1 MNAKERVLKTSNH
14 EEPDRIPSFEV
25 SIDNLKICEHYG
37 LKYGYQGSG
46 DLLKQTYDLLK
57 GDTKVLKKFVDKS
70 SKVSD
75 TLTPAIELYKNA
87 GIDLCPIYLTNLPVY
102 YEREGII
109 DDYGRRMHF
118 KKNPSDGMD
127 ILYYMG
133 GTFESFEDFENFPPM
148 DPDDPKRETIFKNAK
163 KIEEKFKG
171 EIYAIPS
178 LGGIMEGAWQCFGL
192 EMDY

>member
-75 TLTPAIELYKNA
+75 TLTPAIELYKKA
-87 GIDLCPIYLTNLPVY
+87 HLTSMTVKKYHKDICKRLFIVSDL
-102 YEREGII
+102 
-109 DDYGRRMHF
+109 
-118 KKNPSDGMD
+118 
-127 ILYYMG
+127 
-133 GTFESFEDFENFPPM
+133 
-148 DPDDPKRETIFKNAK
+148 
-163 KIEEKFKG
+163 
-171 EIYAIPS
+171 
-178 LGGIMEGAWQCFGL
+178 
-192 EMDY
+192 